1 MLIDEMLE
9 YCKNDYSNKNRA
21 CTDCNH
27 PCECP
32 GDCSVCLYQIHYKH
46 SDPGARHSYNCRF
59 LDIVNIALHIS
70 LKNFEQ
76 QCNGINIHVA

>member
-27 PCECP
+27 PCKCP
-32 GDCSVCLYQIHYKH
+32 GDCSKCLYQIHYDH
-46 SDPGARHSYNCRF
+46 CDPDARHSYTAT
-59 LDIVNIALHIS
+59 IADLS
-70 LKNFEQ
+70 LTTMYANTLSNTHQK
-76 QCNGINIHVA
+76 

>member
-32 GDCSVCLYQIHYKH
+32 GDCSVCLYQIVILAQ
-46 SDPGARHSYNCRF
+46 DTA
-59 LDIVNIALHIS
+59 IIADFSRITMYANTLSNTHQ
-70 LKNFEQ
+70 K
-76 QCNGINIHVA
+76 